1 MFLVTNV
8 DITIGEALGV
18 SGVAMAIIMVVLGS
32 IVGLI
37 YLVAFVLKEMEKVK
51 LKKAK
56 AQPFTESEPTISE
69 VKKELA
75 PGSAGE
81 IKLYNV
87 EERDAAMIMAIVA
100 DKTGIPLNEL
110 KFISIKQTEDGG
122 GQNEI

>member
-8 DITIGEALGV
+8 DISIGEALGV
-18 SGVAMAIIMVVLGS
+18 SGVAMSIIIGILVS
-32 IVGLI
+32 IMGLI
-37 YLVAFVLKEMEKVK
+37 YLVAFILKEMEKIK
-51 LKKAK
+51 LKKTKTSAI
-56 AQPFTESEPTISE
+56 TETE
-69 VKKELA
+69 VMLPETKKELA

-122 GQNEI
+122 KAK

>member
-8 DITIGEALGV
+8 DISIGEALGV
-18 SGVAMAIIMVVLGS
+18 SGVAMSIIIGILVS
-32 IVGLI
+32 IMGLI
-37 YLVAFVLKEMEKVK
+37 YLVAFILKEMEKIK
-51 LKKAK
+51 LKKTKTSAI
-56 AQPFTESEPTISE
+56 TETEIILPET
-69 VKKELA
+69 KKELA

-122 GQNEI
+122 KAK

>member
-8 DITIGEALGV
+8 DISIGEALGV
-18 SGVAMAIIMVVLGS
+18 SGVAMSIIIGILVS
-32 IVGLI
+32 IMGLI
-37 YLVAFVLKEMEKVK
+37 YLVAFILKEMEKIK
-51 LKKAK
+51 LKKTKTSAI
-56 AQPFTESEPTISE
+56 TETE
-69 VKKELA
+69 VMLPETKKELA

-122 GQNEI
+122 EAK

>member
-8 DITIGEALGV
+8 DISIGEALGV
-18 SGVAMAIIMVVLGS
+18 SGVAMAIIIGILVS
-32 IVGLI
+32 IMGLI
-37 YLVAFVLKEMEKVK
+37 YLVAFILKEMEKIK

-56 AQPFTESEPTISE
+56 TSATSETEVMLPET
-69 VKKELA
+69 KKELA

-122 GQNEI
+122 KAK

>member
-8 DITIGEALGV
+8 DISIGEALGV
-18 SGVAMAIIMVVLGS
+18 SGVAMSIIIGILVS
-32 IVGLI
+32 IMGLI
-37 YLVAFVLKEMEKVK
+37 YLVAFILKEMEKIK

-56 AQPFTESEPTISE
+56 TSATSETEVMLPET
-69 VKKELA
+69 KKELA

-122 GQNEI
+122 EAK

>member
-8 DITIGEALGV
+8 DISIGEALGV
-18 SGVAMAIIMVVLGS
+18 SGVAMSIIIGILVS
-32 IVGLI
+32 IMGLI
-37 YLVAFVLKEMEKVK
+37 YLVAFILKEMEKIK
-51 LKKAK
+51 LKKTKTSAI
-56 AQPFTESEPTISE
+56 TETEIILPET
-69 VKKELA
+69 KKELA

-122 GQNEI
+122 EAK